1 MKRRL
6 KVYGYMINKLELRS
20 NKKKRDPPQ
29 IAPDTMLMVRVEMK
43 EIQEADERWRHRMGL
58 T

>member
-1 MKRRL
+1 
-6 KVYGYMINKLELRS
+6 MINKLELRS

-29 IAPDTMLMVRVEMK
+29 IAPDTMLMVRVDMK